1 MMLFIS
7 NLLAFNVL
15 CLTLF
20 YIIFVSSIMKV

>member
-7 NLLAFNVL
+7 NLLVFNAL

-20 YIIFVSSIMKV
+20 YIIFVS